1 MATCMESV
9 TSTFNP
15 VINFA
20 TTNARSALD
29 FVVEGSKSLASR
41 VSLAAGPALT
51 ALVAFA
57 SANQIAFGATIAVV
71 AGVTL
76 LVARL
81 WNSWNPPTVADFSV
95 QAIGEG
101 KSRAELLSAAWIA
114 ELREA
119 KEAVLQA
126 PEDEGLKARVAKAEK
141 AVAQI
146 K

>member
-29 FVVEGSKSLASR
+29 FVVEGIKSLASR

-76 LVARL
+76 LVAHL

-95 QAIGEG
+95 EELATRSAGDLG
-101 KSRAELLSAAWIA
+101 KAYLISQKNEQVLAAKKNPAE
-114 ELREA
+114 
-119 KEAVLQA
+119 
-126 PEDEGLKARVAKAEK
+126 EGLKPQPDQAAKK
-141 AVAQI
+141 SG
-146 K
+146 